1 MTASVFYI
9 GVFPGCDRISDSIT
23 CLDIFCMIHLSKEEN
38 ISKWLSASSLG
49 QFSNVFGSEI
59 GIAAYHLKW
68 MKT

>member
-1 MTASVFYI
+1 MTASVFSI

-49 QFSNVFGSEI
+49 AVFKRI
-59 GIAAYHLKW
+59 RL
-68 MKT
+68 